1 MHFHSVFVDL
11 DSIMDTRLAL
21 LYYHFPD
28 KIDTILS
35 IYPYRLSDDYP
46 GVVDYTTFSDL
57 YKKRNKEILLLSVIT
72 PIVYLLKDFIE
83 KAIENLT
90 QSIQPA
96 PPKIFLNIYP
106 YKLSEEEVAII
117 VNALLSS
124 VGKKVDIEVVNMS
137 NKEITPAFLN
147 ANVNIYFKYD
157 YYLWL
162 DEVTEVNK
170 EWKSKCPEVKFIC
183 PGILPIE
190 AKNIKKAF
198 TMDGLPINPFKHF
211 KLGLSNIFDIE
222 FIKLSYYCIID
233 MDSASDPEA
242 AASESDESHLEL
254 QTKES

>member
-11 DSIMDTRLAL
+11 DSLMDTRLAL

-35 IYPYRLSDDYP
+35 IYPFRLSDDYP
-46 GVVDYTTFSDL
+46 GVVDYATFLDL
-57 YKKRNKEILLLSVIT
+57 YKERNKEILLLSVIT
-72 PIVYLLKDFIE
+72 PIVYLLKDFVE

-106 YKLSEEEVAII
+106 YQLSEEEVSVI

-124 VGKKVDIEVVNMS
+124 IGKKVDLEVVNMS
-137 NKEITPAFLN
+137 NKEITPEFLK
-147 ANVNIYFKYD
+147 ACVNIYFKYD

-162 DEVTEVNK
+162 DEVTEINK

-183 PGILPIE
+183 PSILPIE
-190 AKNIKKAF
+190 AKNVKKAF
-198 TMDGLPINPFKHF
+198 TADGIPVDPFKYF
-211 KLGLSNIFDIE
+211 RLGLSSIFDIE

-233 MDSASDPEA
+233 IDSASDPEA
-242 AASESDESHLEL
+242 VAPESDESHLEVH
-254 QTKES
+254 TKES